1 MTREIHDKEGPVEGP
16 TGKKY
21 ILRVLRIMYSVVM
34 DEKCKRIEPVP
45 CPEDLS
51 RINEDVVWCRITSKP
66 KEVCVCYELEVG
78 KTYYFISMNEK
89 KKKSVTYK
97 VLVTDKKTDIVEISL
112 APPPCMGVE

>member
-1 MTREIHDKEGPVEGP
+1 MAGRENHDMGLVGGP

-34 DEKCKRIEPVP
+34 DEKCRRIEPVP

-51 RINEDVVWCRITSKP
+51 KINEDVVWCRITSKP

-78 KTYYFISMNEK
+78 KTYYFISTNEK

-97 VLVTDKKTDIVEISL
+97 VLVTDKKTDIVEFSL
-112 APPPCMGVE
+112 APPPCIGGE